1 MTRMTI
7 DIPNDEY
14 KRLKISAIN
23 ADLSIK
29 DYVLN
34 AIRFQEKVL
43 VREDGVVRILNDET
57 IAALEESR
65 GDVSKLKK
73 FNSVEELMKELEN

>member
-73 FNSVEELMKELEN
+73 FSSVAELMKELEN

>member
-7 DIPNDEY
+7 DIPNEEY

-23 ADLSIK
+23 SDLSIK

-65 GDVSKLKK
+65 GDISKLKK
-73 FNSVEELMKELEN
+73 FNSVSEFMKELES